1 MKIKFFMDSSCDALP
16 EYTIANDIHIF
27 PMVINFSDK
36 SYLDGIELK
45 AEDFYKLLVK
55 SKELPTTSQPSIP
68 DIEGH
73 FRAALSTHDAVVCI
87 SLSSKGSGTYNAC
100 MSAKSN
106 ILADTPDAKIE
117 VIDSMGY
124 SHYLVRMMDEAL
136 KLYSEGKSL
145 EEIVA
150 GAKNAREHMTACV
163 VVDTLKY
170 LEKGGRINKAS
181 LIMGTLLDL
190 KPVLTVKNGVMESVD
205 KFRGSK
211 TVLTKMLAKLKQMDI
226 NEEDPHFYIVHADV
240 PERAQ
245 QLADALEAEYGEK
258 SKIHMRAPI
267 GATVGT
273 HIGPGTLAVFFDTNK
288 PFESIYE
295 D

>member
-1 MKIKFFMDSSCDALP
+1 MKIKFFMDSSCDAR
-16 EYTIANDIHIF
+16 EQYVIDNDIHIF
-27 PMVINFSDK
+27 PMIVNFSDK
-36 SYLDGIELK
+36 SYQDWVELK
-45 AEDFYKLLVK
+45 SEQFYDLLTH

-68 DIEGH
+68 DIEEH
-73 FRAALSTHDAVVCI
+73 FRDALKTHDAVFCI
-87 SLSSKGSGTYNAC
+87 SLSSQGSGTYNAC
-100 MSAKSN
+100 VSAKDN

-117 VIDSMGY
+117 IIDSMGY
-124 SHYLVRMMDEAL
+124 SHFLMRMMDEAL
-136 KLYSEGKSL
+136 RLYKAGKSID
-145 EEIVA
+145 EMVA
-150 GAKNAREHMTACV
+150 GVKNAREHMTVCV

-190 KPVLTVKNGVMESVD
+190 KPVLTVKKGVMESID

-211 TVLTKMLAKLKQMDI
+211 TVMAKMLAKLHQMDI
-226 NEEDPHFYIVHADV
+226 NAENPNFYIVHANV

-245 QLADALEAEYGEK
+245 QLAEALEAEYGEK
-258 SKIHMRAPI
+258 GKINMLSPI

-288 PFESIYE
+288 PQEPIYE